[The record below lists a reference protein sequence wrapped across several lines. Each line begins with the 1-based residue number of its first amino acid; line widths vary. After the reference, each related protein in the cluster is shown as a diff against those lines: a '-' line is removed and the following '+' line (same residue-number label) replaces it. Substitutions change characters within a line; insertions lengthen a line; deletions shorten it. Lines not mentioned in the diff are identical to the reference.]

1 MSEASESNKTEE
13 LKAETPA
20 TQGNIPKSPTSR
32 TNFPIEGES
41 RWIGTM
47 RMLAFVTLAV
57 LLIIGTGLKFLAH
70 EDSFMESQQLMMV
83 CGGIVFLLV
92 CEYFIFL
99 KIVIPRQANYG
110 RYVLEHDGVTFFN
123 LSALGLGVSARPV
136 KERIGKFMGVTT
148 GKVKTK
154 KGITRYAVFLVHKSD
169 KGKTININDFNSMQE
184 ASQFATTLAQDLGLA
199 VAFR

>member
-1 MSEASESNKTEE
+1 MSEASDKTEE
-13 LKAETPA
+13 LKAELPPSNETL
-20 TQGNIPKSPTSR
+20 PKSPTSR

-47 RMLAFVTLAV
+47 RMLALVTLI
-57 LLIIGTGLKFLAH
+57 LLVVIGTGLKFLAH
-70 EDSFMESQQLMMV
+70 DGSFIESQQLMMV
-83 CGGIVFLLV
+83 SGGIVFLIV
-92 CEYFIFL
+92 IEYFIFL

-110 RYVLEHDGVTFFN
+110 RYVLENDGVTFFN
-123 LSALGLGVSARPV
+123 LSALGLGVSARPQ

-154 KGITRYAVFLVHKSD
+154 KGITRYAVFLVHKTD

-199 VAFR
+199 VALR